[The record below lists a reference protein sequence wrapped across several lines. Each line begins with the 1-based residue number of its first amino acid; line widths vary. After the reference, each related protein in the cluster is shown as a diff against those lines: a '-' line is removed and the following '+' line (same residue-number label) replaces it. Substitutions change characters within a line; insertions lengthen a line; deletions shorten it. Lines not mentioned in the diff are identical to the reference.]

1 MKHKI
6 VISLLV
12 AALMLATVGVAA
24 AAPADAPRTDAPRTD
39 TVIGE
44 VKSING
50 TAFTVT
56 TKARG
61 DVPIQTTDR
70 TRFRAKDDANF
81 SLADLKVGDRV
92 TVQGRWQDAKLQ
104 ANVVILIPAN
114 LRDKALGQVQ
124 SITGSTLAIIKAE
137 GGTLNVA
144 TTAET
149 KYHAKGIQNPTL
161 ADIKVG
167 DIIAVVGQLN
177 GATLT
182 ASHVGF
188 HTPRAKI
195 GPAARGKI
203 SALNGGTLTL
213 QQPFGQTLTVTTDAN
228 TFVIKR
234 GDDGMQIVKV
244 SDLTV
249 GEGIAVLGI
258 RSSDGKSISAKVI
271 IAGKG
276 EEAAPQPK
284 VPMSQG
290 GNRATDRQLING

>member
-1 MKHKI
+1 MKHKV

-12 AALMLATVGVAA
+12 VALLLATVGVAA
-24 AAPADAPRTDAPRTD
+24 AAPVEAPRTD

-50 TAFTVT
+50 VAFTVAT
-56 TKARG
+56 IARG
-61 DVPIQTTDR
+61 NVSIQTTDR
-70 TRFRAKDDANF
+70 TRFRAKDNANF
-81 SLADLKVGDRV
+81 NLSDLKVGDRV
-92 TVQGRWQDAKLQ
+92 TVQGYWQAAKLQ
-104 ANVVILIPAN
+104 ANVVILMPAN

-137 GGTLNVA
+137 GGTLKVT

-149 KYHAKGIQNPTL
+149 KFHARGIQNPTL

-167 DIIAVVGQLN
+167 DIVVVVGQLN
-177 GATLT
+177 GDTLT

-188 HTPRAKI
+188 HTPREKV

-203 SALNGGTLTL
+203 SAINGSMLTL
-213 QQPFGQTLTVTTDAN
+213 KQPFGQTLTVTADAN
-228 TFVIKR
+228 TFVVKH
-234 GDDGMQIVKV
+234 GEDGMQVIKV

-249 GEGIAVLGI
+249 GEGIAVLGL
-258 RSSDGKSISAKVI
+258 RSSDGKSIAAKVI

-276 EEAAPQPK
+276 EEAAPQPQQPK
-284 VPMSQG
+284 LPLGQRG
-290 GNRATDRQLING
+290 

>member
-1 MKHKI
+1 
-6 VISLLV
+6 
-12 AALMLATVGVAA
+12 VAA
-24 AAPADAPRTDAPRTD
+24 AAPADAPRTD

-56 TKARG
+56 TKERG
-61 DVPIQTTDR
+61 DVPIQTSDR
-70 TRFRAKDDANF
+70 TRFRAKDNANF

-124 SITGSTLAIIKAE
+124 SITGSTLVIIKAE
-137 GGTLNVA
+137 GGTLNVV

-149 KYHAKGIQNPTL
+149 KFHAKGIQNPTL
-161 ADIKVG
+161 TDIKVG

-182 ASHVGF
+182 ASQVGF

-195 GPAARGKI
+195 GPVVRGKI
-203 SALNGGTLTL
+203 SALNGSTLTL
-213 QQPFGQTLTVTTDAN
+213 QQPFGQTLAVTTDAN
-228 TFVIKR
+228 TFVVKR

-258 RSSDGKSISAKVI
+258 RSSDGKSISAKAI

-276 EEAAPQPK
+276 EDAAPQPK
-284 VPMSQG
+284 APSQG
-290 GNRATDRQLING
+290 G

>member
-1 MKHKI
+1 VKHKI

-24 AAPADAPRTDAPRTD
+24 AAPTEAPRTD
-39 TVIGE
+39 TVLGD

-50 TAFTVT
+50 AAFTVT
-56 TKARG
+56 TKERG
-61 DVPIQTTDR
+61 DVSIQTTDR
-70 TRFRAKDDANF
+70 TRFRAKDNANF
-81 SLADLKVGDRV
+81 SLSDLKVGDRV

-104 ANVVILIPAN
+104 ANVVVLIPAN

-124 SITGSTLAIIKAE
+124 SITGNTLTIVKAE
-137 GGTLNVA
+137 SGTLNVV

-149 KYHAKGIQNPTL
+149 KFHAKNLPNPTL

-167 DIIAVVGQLN
+167 DIVAVVGQLT
-177 GATLT
+177 GETLT

-188 HTPRAKI
+188 HTPREKV
-195 GPAARGKI
+195 GPVARGKI
-203 SALNGGTLTL
+203 SAVNGGTLTL
-213 QQPFGQTLTVTTDAN
+213 AQPFGQALTVTTDAN

-234 GDDGMQIVKV
+234 GEEGMQVVTV

-249 GEGIAVLGI
+249 GEGIAVLGL
-258 RSSDGKSISAKVI
+258 RSSDGKSISARAI

-276 EEAAPQPK
+276 EEAGATPQLQQPK
-284 VPMSQG
+284 LPLGQRG
-290 GNRATDRQLING
+290 

>member
-1 MKHKI
+1 
-6 VISLLV
+6 VCSSDLALL
-12 AALMLATVGVAA
+12 LATVGVAA
-24 AAPADAPRTDAPRTD
+24 AAPTATTAPAPRTDA
-39 TVIGE
+39 VIGD

-50 TAFTVT
+50 AIFTLAT
-56 TKARG
+56 PQRG
-61 DVPIQTTDR
+61 DVQIQTTDR
-70 TRFRAKDDANF
+70 TRFRAKDNASF

-104 ANVVILIPAN
+104 ANVVILIPVN

-144 TTAET
+144 TTAAT
-149 KYHAKGIQNPTL
+149 KFHAKGLQNPTL

-167 DIIAVVGQLN
+167 DIVAVIGQLN
-177 GATLT
+177 GDTLT

-188 HTPRAKI
+188 HTPREKI

-203 SALNGGTLTL
+203 SAINGGTLTL

-228 TFVIKR
+228 TFVVKR
-234 GDDGMQIVKV
+234 GEDGMQVIKV

-258 RSSDGKSISAKVI
+258 RSSDGKSIAAKVI

-276 EEAAPQPK
+276 EDAGGTPQPK
-284 VPMSQG
+284 ALMNQG
-290 GNRATDRQLING
+290 G

>member
-24 AAPADAPRTDAPRTD
+24 AAPAEAPRSD

-56 TKARG
+56 TKERG
-61 DVPIQTTDR
+61 DVAIQTTDR
-70 TRFRAKDDANF
+70 TRFRAKDNANF
-81 SLADLKVGDRV
+81 SLSDLKVGDRV

-137 GGTLNVA
+137 GGTLKVV

-167 DIIAVVGQLN
+167 DIVAVIGQLN
-177 GATLT
+177 GDTLT

-188 HTPRAKI
+188 HTPREKI
-195 GPAARGKI
+195 GPAARRKI
-203 SALNGGTLTL
+203 SAINGGTLTL

-228 TFVIKR
+228 TFVVKR
-234 GDDGMQIVKV
+234 GEDGMQVIKV

-249 GEGIAVLGI
+249 GEGIAVLGV
-258 RSSDGKSISAKVI
+258 RSSDGKSIAAKVI

-276 EEAAPQPK
+276 EDAAPQPQPK
-284 VPMSQG
+284 LPTGQRG
-290 GNRATDRQLING
+290 

>member
-12 AALMLATVGVAA
+12 AALLLATVGIAA
-24 AAPADAPRTDAPRTD
+24 AAPPDAPRTG

-44 VKSING
+44 VKSITG

-61 DVPIQTTDR
+61 DVAIQTTDR
-70 TRFRAKDDANF
+70 TRFRAKDNANF
-81 SLADLKVGDRV
+81 SLSDLKVGDRV

-104 ANVVILIPAN
+104 ANVVILVPAN

-124 SITGSTLAIIKAE
+124 SITGSTLVIVKAE

-144 TTAET
+144 TTAAT
-149 KYHAKGIQNPTL
+149 KFHAKGIQNPTL

-167 DIIAVVGQLN
+167 DIVVVVGQLN
-177 GATLT
+177 GDTLT
-182 ASHVGF
+182 ASQVGF
-188 HTPRAKI
+188 HTPREKL

-203 SALNGGTLTL
+203 SAINGSTLTL
-213 QQPFGQTLTVTTDAN
+213 QQPFGQSLTVTTDAN
-228 TFVIKR
+228 TFVVKR
-234 GDDGMQIVKV
+234 SDDGRQIIKV

-258 RSSDGKSISAKVI
+258 RSSDGKSMAAKVI

-276 EEAAPQPK
+276 EDAAPQPQSK
-284 VPMSQG
+284 LPSGQRG
-290 GNRATDRQLING
+290 